1 MDGSGNNSLPPLDS
15 LSETAQTALGQSASA
30 SSTSSLVAPQI
41 GSQQPQQSPSAEP
54 REVGTLKE
62 ELIDRPLND
71 IQTELGRFLSLSE
84 FLGIE
89 NPSDTPEEKAKKQQM
104 LQNFNQLSQEDQAA
118 AQQIYQERMQLQQ
131 QKDDEM
137 MARNQ
142 REAAARENSIAPPNG
157 PQHGAPDQSGQSK
170 SQMAMQKLKDDRTKS
185 GALQSA
191 N

>member
-1 MDGSGNNSLPPLDS
+1 MDGSASNSPPQSPDS
-15 LSETAQTALGQSASA
+15 LDEATQAAMAQAATQS
-30 SSTSSLVAPQI
+30 SSSHSQINPQVA
-41 GSQQPQQSPSAEP
+41 QPPEI
-54 REVGTLKE
+54 REVGTIKE
-62 ELIDRPLND
+62 ELIDRPVAD
-71 IQTELGRFLSLSE
+71 IKQEVGKFFSLSD

-89 NPSDTPEEKAKKQQM
+89 NPSDTPEQKAKKQQM

-118 AQQIYQERMQLQQ
+118 AQQVYQERMQLQQ

-142 REAAARENSIAPPNG
+142 REQAARESSIEVPSG
-157 PQHGAPDQSGQSK
+157 PQNGAQDPNVKSK

-185 GALQSA
+185 GTLQSA

>member
-15 LSETAQTALGQSASA
+15 LSEAAQTALGQSASTSLP
-30 SSTSSLVAPQI
+30 SSSSPAQLS
-41 GSQQPQQSPSAEP
+41 SQQAPAPTEP

-62 ELIDRPLND
+62 ELIDRPLTD
-71 IQTELGRFLSLSE
+71 IQNELGKFLSLSE

-118 AQQIYQERMQLQQ
+118 AQQIYQERMALQQ
-131 QKDDEM
+131 QKDEEM
-137 MARNQ
+137 AARNQ
-142 REAAARENSIAPPNG
+142 REQEARESSIAPPSG

-185 GALQSA
+185 GTLQSA

>member
-1 MDGSGNNSLPPLDS
+1 MKPLRRHWLSRLLKVPP
-15 LSETAQTALGQSASA
+15 GQVSP
-30 SSTSSLVAPQI
+30 APQP
-41 GSQQPQQSPSAEP
+41 SQPPQS

-62 ELIDRPLND
+62 ELLDRPLED
-71 IQTELGRFLSLSE
+71 IKQEVGKFFSLSD

-89 NPSDTPEEKAKKQQM
+89 NPSDSPEEKAKKQQM
-104 LQNFNQLSQEDQAA
+104 LQAFNQLSQEDQAA

-137 MARNQ
+137 IARNQ
-142 REAAARENSIAPPNG
+142 REQAARESSIAPPSG
-157 PQHGAPDQSGQSK
+157 PQNGAPDAGNKSK

-185 GALQSA
+185 GTLQSA

>member
-1 MDGSGNNSLPPLDS
+1 MDGSNNSASQNPDVLDEATQMAMAQASGQTSASPQS
-15 LSETAQTALGQSASA
+15 LSTPQPAQPLQT
-30 SSTSSLVAPQI
+30 
-41 GSQQPQQSPSAEP
+41 
-54 REVGTLKE
+54 REVGTIKQ
-62 ELIDRPLND
+62 ELIDRPLED
-71 IQTELGRFLSLSE
+71 IKSEVGKFFSLSD

-89 NPSDTPEEKAKKQQM
+89 NPSDTPEQKAKKQQM

-118 AQQIYQERMQLQQ
+118 AQQVYQERMQLQQ

-142 REAAARENSIAPPNG
+142 REQAARESSIAPPSG
-157 PQHGAPDQSGQSK
+157 PQNGAPDQNSNSK

-185 GALQSA
+185 GTLQSA